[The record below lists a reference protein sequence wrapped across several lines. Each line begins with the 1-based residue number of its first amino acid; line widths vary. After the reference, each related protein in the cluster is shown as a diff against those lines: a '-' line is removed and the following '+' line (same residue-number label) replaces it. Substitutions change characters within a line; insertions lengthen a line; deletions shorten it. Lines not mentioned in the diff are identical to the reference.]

1 MKIFETERLVIKTIE
16 NKDQKDFFELL
27 SDPKI
32 IEPIP
37 QPKFLENQMLKKFS
51 ESLNLKSVL
60 EIERCACGIFEK
72 ENPEMIGLALFL
84 TNDENEK
91 ELGYRFKTK
100 YWYKGYGT
108 ETTKGMI
115 NYYFDELKF
124 DKITADVN
132 VENIAS
138 VKILEKFMKPVR
150 EFFNVRDN
158 CTNRRYKTDKKNWL
172 QQGDSSF

>member
-1 MKIFETERLVIKTIE
+1 MIIETIG

-37 QPKFLENQMLKKFS
+37 QPKFSENQMLEKFS

-91 ELGYRFKTK
+91 ELGYRFKVK
-100 YWYKGYGT
+100 YWNKGYGT
-108 ETTKGMI
+108 SHIDM
-115 NYYFDELKF
+115 F
-124 DKITADVN
+124 
-132 VENIAS
+132 
-138 VKILEKFMKPVR
+138 
-150 EFFNVRDN
+150 
-158 CTNRRYKTDKKNWL
+158 
-172 QQGDSSF
+172 